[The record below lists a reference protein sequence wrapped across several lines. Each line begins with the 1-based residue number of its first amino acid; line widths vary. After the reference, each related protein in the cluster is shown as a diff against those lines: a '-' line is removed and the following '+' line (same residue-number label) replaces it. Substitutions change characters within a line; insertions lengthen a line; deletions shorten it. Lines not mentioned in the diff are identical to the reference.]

1 MGSERR
7 RAERELGA
15 RKGEADVDSAQIADH
30 AAMFLLLAMRLGGR
44 NLLNV
49 SRKEKTGAGWCG
61 HFGKKSQGSDRK
73 HEHEVADRPVVRMRD
88 VDARTAQRNNL
99 PPPKLLARSVLG
111 FDHMPNPQALSN
123 RGVSTRI
130 PGLSYCFCCGNLP
143 MPSLKL
149 PRLHTYRDR
158 GSDRARP
165 VLSAEGE
172 QY

>member
-7 RAERELGA
+7 RAERDAVGSE
-15 RKGEADVDSAQIADH
+15 KGRSGHRFSSDCRSCCYVFNLSH
-30 AAMFLLLAMRLGGR
+30 ASRRPKLAECL
-44 NLLNV
+44 
-49 SRKEKTGAGWCG
+49 EKGKNWRG
-61 HFGKKSQGSDRK
+61 HFDKKSQGSDRK

-158 GSDRARP
+158 GLDRARP
-165 VLSAEGE
+165 VLSAKGE